1 MGESSQQLRLE
12 HSTSEI
18 DNEPEVRQ
26 FIVETERAE
35 ERANGEVET
44 EAGQEDDIN
53 HMYSC
58 LTSKPTSPHP
68 PPQQE
73 VPEYAEPPGALK
85 SPTVLAHGYAE
96 LNQVSV
102 PLPSCLL
109 TSFS

>member
-1 MGESSQQLRLE
+1 MKLE
-12 HSTSEI
+12 HSTSEL

-26 FIVETERAE
+26 FNVETKRAE

-44 EAGQEDDIN
+44 ETDQEDDIS

-58 LTSKPTSPHP
+58 LTTKPMSPHP

-85 SPTVLAHGYAE
+85 SPTVPVHGYAE